1 MSADVH
7 TLAGGYVLDA
17 VDDVER
23 AAFERHLAVCEPCRV
38 EVAEL
43 RETVA
48 RLADDTVVEATPPA
62 LRERTLAQVA
72 RTPQLRVTAAGAS
85 GRRQAGRWRQLT
97 VAAAAAVLVASGAS
111 AITWTVSND
120 RISDERASSDQA
132 RQIAAILDAPD
143 ARVFERSLQPG
154 GAATVVV
161 SRDHDRGVV
170 LLRDLPAPGA
180 GRIYELWLI
189 RGTEPA
195 RSMGRLAEGDR
206 ASTTVIGPIT
216 GAGTFGVSNEPVGG
230 STAPTRIVGTVELS

>member
-7 TLAGGYVLDA
+7 TLAGAYVLDA

-23 AAFERHLAVCEPCRV
+23 AAFERHLAECEPCRV

-48 RLADDTVVEATPPA
+48 RLADDTVIEATPPG
-62 LRERTLAQVA
+62 LRERTLAQAA
-72 RTPQLRVTAAGAS
+72 RTPQLRVNAAGAS
-85 GRRQAGRWRQLT
+85 GGRQAGRWRQLT
-97 VAAAAAVLVASGAS
+97 VAAAAAVLVAGGAS
-111 AITWTVSND
+111 AVTWTISND
-120 RISDERASSDQA
+120 RISDEQASSEQA
-132 RQIAAILDAPD
+132 RQIAAVLDAPD

-161 SRDHDRGVV
+161 SRDRDHGVV

-189 RGTEPA
+189 RGSEP
-195 RSMGRLAEGDR
+195 RKVGQLAEGDR
-206 ASTTVIGPIT
+206 ASTTVIGPV
-216 GAGTFGVSNEPVGG
+216 GEAGTFGVSNEPVGG
-230 STAPTRIVGTVELS
+230 SAAPTRIVGTVELS

>member
-7 TLAGGYVLDA
+7 TLAGAYVLDA

-23 AAFERHLAVCEPCRV
+23 AAFERHLAECEPCRV

-48 RLADDTVVEATPPA
+48 RLADDAVIEATPPG

-72 RTPQLRVTAAGAS
+72 RTPQLRVSSPGAS
-85 GRRQAGRWRQLT
+85 GGRRAGRWRQLA
-97 VAAAAAVLVASGAS
+97 VAAAAAVLVAGGAS
-111 AITWTVSND
+111 AVTWTVSND
-120 RISDERASSDQA
+120 RISDEQAGSDQA
-132 RQIAAILDAPD
+132 RQIAAVLNAPD
-143 ARVFERSLQPG
+143 ARVFERSLPPG

-161 SRDHDRGVV
+161 SRDRDRGVV

-189 RGTEPA
+189 RGSEP
-195 RSMGRLAEGDR
+195 RKVGQLAEGDR
-206 ASTTVIGPIT
+206 ASTTVIGPVAE
-216 GAGTFGVSNEPVGG
+216 AGTFGVSNEPVGG
-230 STAPTRIVGTVELS
+230 SVAPTQILGTVALS

>member
-7 TLAGGYVLDA
+7 TLAGAYVLDA

-23 AAFERHLAVCEPCRV
+23 AAFERHLAECEPCRV

-48 RLADDTVVEATPPA
+48 RLADDTVVEATPPG
-62 LRERTLAQVA
+62 LRERTLAQAA
-72 RTPQLRVTAAGAS
+72 RTPQLRVSAAGAS
-85 GRRQAGRWRQLT
+85 GGRRAGRWRQLT
-97 VAAAAAVLVASGAS
+97 VAAAAAVLVAGGAS
-111 AITWTVSND
+111 AVTWTVSND
-120 RISDERASSDQA
+120 RISDEQASSDQA
-132 RQIAAILDAPD
+132 RQIAAVLDAPD

-161 SRDHDRGVV
+161 SRDRDRGVV

-189 RGTEPA
+189 RGSEP
-195 RSMGRLAEGDR
+195 RKVGQLAEGDT
-206 ASTTVIGPIT
+206 ASTTVIGPV
-216 GAGTFGVSNEPVGG
+216 GEAGTFGVSNEPVGG
-230 STAPTRIVGTVELS
+230 SVTPTRILGTVKLS

>member
-7 TLAGGYVLDA
+7 TLAGAYVLDA

-23 AAFERHLAVCEPCRV
+23 AAFERHLAECEPCRD

-48 RLADDTVVEATPPA
+48 RLADETDVEATPAA

-72 RTPQLRVTAAGAS
+72 RTPQLRVSAAGAGG
-85 GRRQAGRWRQLT
+85 GRRAGRWRQLT
-97 VAAAAAVLVASGAS
+97 VAAAAAVLLAGGAS
-111 AITWTVSND
+111 AVTWTVSND
-120 RISDERASSDQA
+120 RISDEQASSAQA
-132 RQIAAILDAPD
+132 RQIAAVLDAPD
-143 ARVFERSLQPG
+143 ARVFERPLQPG

-161 SRDHDRGVV
+161 SRDRDRGVV

-189 RGTEPA
+189 RGSEP
-195 RSMGRLAEGDR
+195 RKVGQLAEGDR
-206 ASTTVIGPIT
+206 ASTMVIGPVAD
-216 GAGTFGVSNEPVGG
+216 AGTFGVSNEPVGG
-230 STAPTRIVGTVELS
+230 SVTPTQILGTVKLS

>member
-7 TLAGGYVLDA
+7 TLAGAYVLDA

-23 AAFERHLAVCEPCRV
+23 AAFERHLAECEPCRV

-48 RLADDTVVEATPPA
+48 RLADDTAEATPPG
-62 LRERTLAQVA
+62 LRERTLAQAA
-72 RTPQLRVTAAGAS
+72 RTPQLRVSAAGAS
-85 GRRQAGRWRQLT
+85 GRRQTGRWRQLA
-97 VAAAAAVLVASGAS
+97 VAAAAAVLVAGGAS
-111 AITWTVSND
+111 AVTWTVSND
-120 RISDERASSDQA
+120 RISDEQASNDQA
-132 RQIAAILDAPD
+132 RQIAAVLDAPD

-161 SRDHDRGVV
+161 SRDRDRGVV

-189 RGTEPA
+189 RGSEP
-195 RSMGRLAEGDR
+195 RKVGQLAEGDR
-206 ASTTVIGPIT
+206 ASTTVIGPV
-216 GAGTFGVSNEPVGG
+216 GEAGRFGVSNEPVGG
-230 STAPTRIVGTVELS
+230 SVAPTQIVGTVELS